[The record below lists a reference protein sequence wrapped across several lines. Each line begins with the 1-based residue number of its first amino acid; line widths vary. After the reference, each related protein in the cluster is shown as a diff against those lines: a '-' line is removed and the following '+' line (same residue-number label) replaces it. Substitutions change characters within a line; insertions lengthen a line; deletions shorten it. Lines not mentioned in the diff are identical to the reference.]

1 MLGCVCSSSPHAR
14 VTRKGYDMIKNDII
28 AAIFLKDELNAL
40 RIILFARVYS
50 FSPHV
55 RVAWT
60 LSNVIDECNTD
71 AAKYLKDEPDVFRKN
86 VCVWMC
92 S

>member
-14 VTRKGYDMIKNDII
+14 VTRKGCDMIKNDII

-40 RIILFARVYS
+40 RIILCARVYS

-86 VCVWMC
+86 VCASMC